1 MAKPP
6 IGDLPP
12 VWGDAGNYP
21 ASNYPVTL
29 PDLSGQANPLQGP
42 TPWSGQPRLNAAGLG
57 AYASAGFTPQVP
69 NDPSPLNEWFRRV
82 QVHVSW
88 VQDGTSAADATA
100 HIMETDASGFAA
112 AVKYIATAGIE
123 GAGASPVILIEGA
136 SVPAGK
142 TFTLDG
148 SGTIN
153 GAMTFFGAA
162 GGSLSSDPSAVLT
175 WNGEAGFTGRLRV
188 LTGTSVAEGDLS
200 KSGGNLR
207 YRDSA
212 STRYVHTSDSGW
224 FKGVGIDAS
233 SGPVATASVDTSAAV
248 APLATADV
256 HVSASGWV
264 SRTLAGAVTISV
276 IEVGGAGQIGTSS
289 TLDVPATGGSTFQPF
304 TFDRIRAGADTTARV
319 YRLEI
324 AGGGSNV
331 TTRNLK
337 ITATP
342 GAS

>member
-29 PDLSGQANPLQGP
+29 PDLSGQANPLQGA

-136 SVPAGK
+136 SVPVGKAITGAGS
-142 TFTLDG
+142 TSTDLHVGDSFQ
-148 SGTIN
+148 
-153 GAMTFFGAA
+153 
-162 GGSLSSDPSAVLT
+162 LS
-175 WNGEAGFTGRLRV
+175 GEA
-188 LTGTSVAEGDLS
+188 
-200 KSGGNLR
+200 
-207 YRDSA
+207 A
-212 STRYVHTSDSGW
+212 STGNRQIHYLGGEPRWRDGDDEYLHHGDVPW
-224 FKGVGIDAS
+224 
-233 SGPVATASVDTSAAV
+233 GPVASVPTLDTAGPTSAEIDGPSV
-248 APLATADV
+248 SVTLPTTGFV
-256 HVSASGWV
+256 FVSASGTFV
-264 SRTLAGAVTISV
+264 GTAGDTAVGIRV
-276 IEVGGAGQIGTSS
+276 EVDGVDIYDQSFPVFNTDRALVWSTSFSQQEGAG
-289 TLDVPATGGSTFQPF
+289 
-304 TFDRIRAGADTTARV
+304 TFDVKIKLRRSAGT
-319 YRLEI
+319 
-324 AGGGSNV
+324 GSV
-331 TTRNLK
+331 SL
-337 ITATP
+337 AQ
-342 GAS
+342 GAIFAMPY